1 MRPFLSVAEPALLD
15 RIIDEAR
22 HILATAGMEI
32 RGDVLR
38 RRLLEAGL
46 SVSADG
52 RILFPHRAIEQAL
65 ATAPASFTLFD
76 RNGHPHAEVGGGT
89 VRFVPGSSGL
99 KVQDHR
105 TGGCRDLW
113 QRTDGCAGRKSGGR
127 STLKH

>member
-46 SVSADG
+46 SVSADR
-52 RILFPHRAIEQAL
+52 RILFP
-65 ATAPASFTLFD
+65 LFD
-76 RNGHPHAEVGGGT
+76 RNGHPHAEVGGDT

-113 QRTDGCAGRKSGGR
+113 QRTDGCAGWYQLGVRAGNA
-127 STLKH
+127 